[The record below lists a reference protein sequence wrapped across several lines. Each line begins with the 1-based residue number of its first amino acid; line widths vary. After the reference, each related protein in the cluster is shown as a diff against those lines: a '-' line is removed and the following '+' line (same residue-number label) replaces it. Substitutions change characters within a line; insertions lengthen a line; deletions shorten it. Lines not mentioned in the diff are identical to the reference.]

1 MADTVVDTTPNAQA
15 YDTTVEKLRGRFAPN
30 IANIRLFKDNPYL
43 SELTSEDKAAANEKL
58 LTPFHGEQFYD
69 DDKFVYVCQ
78 YEYDEEEGK
87 TEYKYYSKEKDLS
100 EKMDYYESRGVL
112 NQLMSAY
119 NNGKVYNFYVDRV
132 NDMMYPTSELVFPYN
147 YASYTVRRQGL
158 NKSKEWVFVA
168 GSLSDGNVID
178 TDIYMKPIKDTV
190 MGTEYRKMTPAHI
203 FNASNPDN
211 KNYDIVEHGKFYRVD
226 FFNEEH
232 INVDT
237 ILFQA
242 VDASIEDVATPS
254 ESVVGL
260 DVQVLRGDF
269 PQSATGDNYP
279 ILAGEDTS
287 LIQYNVI
294 ATYGDGT
301 RKNITSYVN
310 TNQLVIDGTENLN
323 SSAVIGTTVDIKF
336 TFYPKLDT
344 YGEPLGTPVSKTIT
358 FVITANNTSSIERI
372 IPVIWKDSET
382 GGGTTKA
389 YKLKVY
395 SINNN
400 GYVENRT
407 KAFFDTMKVYS
418 ASESKLKDCEYSY
431 TYNPYQQ
438 YIIFAPRTVWEDTTF
453 SFKLYSESIIN
464 EYRFIA
470 QFVSGEET
478 GVYVKALSGTTL
490 YGYKSGD
497 PLNTLS
503 TTTQNTVVYYSATN
517 KFEFNLEDETFT
529 NRYKVTRNG
538 EIIKPNAIQLYL
550 VSDST
555 MQPITL
561 NTTFPASD
569 YKITIDSNKTD
580 KGIITLLSGIRAN
593 DYIIA
598 KFNNTT
604 QDVCT
609 AIDVFRVKFNQ

>member
-43 SELTSEDKAAANEKL
+43 KDLTEEDKATQNETL

-69 DDKFVYVCQ
+69 DDKYVYVCQ
-78 YEYDEEEGK
+78 YEYDEDEGK
-87 TEYKYYSKEKDLS
+87 TKYKYYSKEKDLS
-100 EKMDYYESRGVL
+100 EKMEYYESKGVL

-132 NDMMYPTSELVFPYN
+132 NDMMYPTSELVFPSN
-147 YASYTVRRQGL
+147 YTSYTVRRQGL
-158 NKSKEWVFVA
+158 NASNQWVFVA
-168 GSLSDGNVID
+168 GNIVDGNVVD
-178 TDIYMKPIKDTV
+178 TQIYMKLIKDSV
-190 MGTEYRKMTPAHI
+190 MNTEYRKMTPAHL

-226 FFNEEH
+226 FFNEEN
-232 INVDT
+232 IVVDT

-269 PQSATGDNYP
+269 PQSSTGDNYP

-310 TNQLVIDGTENLN
+310 TNQLVIDGVENLN
-323 SSAVIGTTVDIKF
+323 SSAVIGTTIDIKF
-336 TFYPKLDT
+336 TYYPKLDD

-372 IPVIWKDSET
+372 IPVIWRDAST
-382 GGGTTKA
+382 GDGTTRS

-418 ASESKLKDCEYSY
+418 ATESKLKDCEYSY

-438 YIIFAPRTVWEDTTF
+438 YVLFAPRTTWADTTF
-453 SFKLYSESIIN
+453 SFKLYSESSLI

-470 QFVSGEET
+470 KFTNQD
-478 GVYVKALSGTTL
+478 GVYINALSGTTS
-490 YGYKSGD
+490 YGYGTGGALKDYAQSV
-497 PLNTLS
+497 
-503 TTTQNTVVYYSATN
+503 QNTVIYYISN
-517 KFEFNLEDETFT
+517 SRFEFNIDSTFT
-529 NRYKVTRNG
+529 DRYKITRNG
-538 EIIKPNAIQLYL
+538 EIIKPNSIQLYL
-550 VSDST
+550 VSDGT

-561 NTTFPASD
+561 NTTFGASEHT
-569 YKITIDSNKTD
+569 ITIDTNKTD
-580 KGIITLLSGIRAN
+580 SGIITLVSGIRAN

-609 AIDVFRVKFNQ
+609 AIDIFRVTMNQV

>member
-1 MADTVVDTTPNAQA
+1 MADTVDTTPNAQA
-15 YDTTVEKLRGRFAPN
+15 YDEVVEQLRGRFVPN
-30 IANIRLFKDNPYL
+30 ISNIRLYKDNPYL
-43 SELTSEDKAAANEKL
+43 KDLTEEDRAVANEKL
-58 LTPFHGEQFYD
+58 MVPFHGEQFYD

-78 YEYDEEEGK
+78 YEYNEIEGK
-87 TEYKYYSKEKDLS
+87 TEYKYYSKEKDLTD
-100 EKMDYYESRGVL
+100 KMNYYESRGVL

-119 NNGKVYNFYVDRV
+119 NNGKVYCFYVDRA
-132 NDMMYPTSELVFPYN
+132 NDMIYPTSELVFPYN

-158 NKSKEWVFVA
+158 NNNKEWVFVA
-168 GSLSDGNVID
+168 GSLSDGNVVD
-178 TDIYMKPIKDTV
+178 TDIYMKPVKDTV

-203 FNASNPDN
+203 FNSSDPDN
-211 KNYDIVEHGKFYRVD
+211 KNYDIMEHGKFYRVD

-232 INVDT
+232 IVVDT

-242 VDASIEDVATPS
+242 VDAAIEDIATPS
-254 ESVVGL
+254 QSVVGL
-260 DVQVLRGDF
+260 DVQILRGDF

-287 LIQYNVI
+287 LIQYNII
-294 ATYGDGT
+294 AIYGDGT
-301 RKNITSYVN
+301 RKNITSYIN

-323 SSAVIGTTVDIKF
+323 SSAVIGTTIPIKF
-336 TFYPKLDT
+336 TFYPKLDD
-344 YGEPLGTPVSKTIT
+344 YGEPIGTPVSKTVT
-358 FVITANNTSSIERI
+358 FVITANNTSSIEKL
-372 IPVIWKDSET
+372 IPVVWKDAVT
-382 GGGTTKA
+382 GDGTTKS

-407 KAFFDTMKVYS
+407 KAFFDTMKVYK
-418 ASESKLKDCEYSY
+418 ASENSLVDCEYSY

-438 YIIFAPRTVWEDTTF
+438 YILFAPRTVWEDTTF

-470 QFVSGEET
+470 NFASGDSS
-478 GVYVKALSGTTL
+478 GVYIKALSGTQS
-490 YGYKSGD
+490 YGYGTKGALATYD
-497 PLNTLS
+497 KTV
-503 TTTQNTVVYYSATN
+503 TNTVTYYIAN
-517 KFEFNLEDETFT
+517 QRFVFDLGEDTFT

-538 EIIKPNAIQLYL
+538 EIIKPNSIQLYL
-550 VSDST
+550 VTDST

-561 NTTFPASD
+561 NTTFPAAD
-569 YKITIDSNKTD
+569 HVITIDTNKTD
-580 KGIITLLSGIRAN
+580 SGITSLVAGIRAN
-593 DYIIA
+593 DYIIV

-609 AIDVFRVKFNQ
+609 GIDVFRVVNSI